1 MVYLRVC
8 SKASTVRI
16 DITRVRICP
25 STSSNTAKKAIL
37 SHMTHKGQT
46 YKTIPVLLS
55 SISAYSRSIILF
67 RIRSGSP
74 SISIILFRIRSG
86 ASSISILL
94 FRIGRL
100 GIGILFLTA
109 PTEPAGAR
117 RTSSRIAFTAGT
129 KPASTT
135 AAAS

>member
-1 MVYLRVC
+1 MVYLRVG

-16 DITRVRICP
+16 DISRVRIGP

-55 SISAYSRSIILF
+55 CSRSIILF

-74 SISIILFRIRSG
+74 SISIILFRIRSR
-86 ASSISILL
+86 ASSVSILL

-117 RTSSRIAFTAGT
+117 RARSRIAFTAGT